1 MEVAR
6 LNENKE
12 MRKNCRMK
20 SIVWLQ
26 CNAEYIWD
34 GFAEIIA
41 TVWRC
46 LARSEKSI
54 SSCSCGW
61 SFCILVYASKWSQAN
76 TIESWRKTSSRT
88 DVNVSFLLW
97 DLASGDTRYEPNSTG
112 TNQGQQQQQ
121 TNERIV
127 RVPSE
132 SFFTLSFLRVSLVS
146 CSRQELL

>member
-6 LNENKE
+6 LNESKE

-20 SIVWLQ
+20 SIVWLLLQ
-26 CNAEYIWD
+26 CGAEYIWD

-54 SSCSCGW
+54 SSCSCGC

-76 TIESWRKTSSRT
+76 TIESWRKTSSRA
-88 DVNVSFLLW
+88 DVNVSFLCGTSL
-97 DLASGDTRYEPNSTG
+97 LVVSG
-112 TNQGQQQQQ
+112 TNQTLPARTRDSNNKRTKEYQ
-121 TNERIV
+121 V
-127 RVPSE
+127 RAFSR
-132 SFFTLSFLRVSLVS
+132 FLF
-146 CSRQELL
+146 